1 MVLRI
6 LHEHDRRDDH
16 EKKGIF
22 NQRPNSPNII
32 NATKEKSWSCLKLDF
47 MKKKRWCGLHSA
59 GNLPHLPI
67 LLLKAC
73 GVGSNWRRAGNNQ
86 LLTKAACGQAA
97 GAISGRSLIRTHC
110 IPPFSFPLYPAV
122 FHTLTLII
130 PHCMYT
136 FYIFSYT
143 LILFSH
149 YSGFY

>member
-1 MVLRI
+1 
-6 LHEHDRRDDH
+6 
-16 EKKGIF
+16 
-22 NQRPNSPNII
+22 
-32 NATKEKSWSCLKLDF
+32 

-59 GNLPHLPI
+59 QCNLPHLPI

-86 LLTKAACGQAA
+86 LLTKAACGKAA

-143 LILFSH
+143 LILFFTLLRLLLGQILFFCTPLYTLH
-149 YSGFY
+149 FFLCVLHALKCPLYKFIYV

>member
-1 MVLRI
+1 MNVFEIRLY
-6 LHEHDRRDDH
+6 E
-16 EKKGIF
+16 EKKVVWPAQCTVQAIF
-22 NQRPNSPNII
+22 PIYQFSF
-32 NATKEKSWSCLKLDF
+32 LKPAVWETTGGALVTTNY
-47 MKKKRWCGLHSA
+47 STY
-59 GNLPHLPI
+59 I
-67 LLLKAC
+67 VIYIVYIV
-73 GVGSNWRRAGNNQ
+73 GVGSAGNNQ
-86 LLTKAACGQAA
+86 LLTKAACGKAA